1 MLYLASSSLGKG
13 AMFSKL
19 NLQLKL
25 FGSFG
30 VITAIILI
38 VSIGSY
44 SSISKLS
51 SYIDELANND
61 LPSMDGLWKISD
73 GQIQIESSE
82 RLLLNQTLT
91 KQQRQLTLV
100 RIDKAW
106 KQIDRGWEQALNT
119 QQALN
124 TPINNAA
131 EQQLSE
137 QFIQNWKV
145 WKQAHQDFM
154 SLERKFYE
162 FNISQPE
169 LMQAKVWHREQQ
181 NLPQVKRVESA
192 LALYTQ
198 LESSRPT
205 RELLYQKA
213 NTSLQSLLKNNQD
226 FAVQIQ
232 ESGNKAAK
240 QNQFAAMISI
250 LVGLGAS
257 VILAWLLSRAIAQ
270 PIQEAHDTLE
280 HRVEER
286 TQELQET
293 LETLLKTQSQLVQTE
308 KMSSLGQ
315 LVAGVAHEINNPVNF
330 IHANVT
336 YLDEY
341 VIALVALLKMYE
353 QEYPQTSP
361 GIQDMIQEIDLEFLA
376 EDLPKML
383 ASMKVGTTRISDIVQ
398 SLRTFSRMD
407 EAELKPVNVHAGID
421 STLMIL
427 EHRLKARPECP
438 EIHLVKHYGDLPLVE
453 CYAGQLNQVFMNIL
467 ANAIDALEEYNCDR
481 SYQQMSE
488 NLSQITISTD
498 INTQNQV
505 KIVIA
510 DNGSGMPESVKQ
522 HIFDPFY
529 TTKPVGKGTGLGLS
543 ISYQIITVKHGGTLE
558 CYSTSGQ
565 GTQFVIQIPVK
576 AS

>member
-1 MLYLASSSLGKG
+1 
-13 AMFSKL
+13 MFSKL
-19 NLQLKL
+19 NLQIKL
-25 FGSFG
+25 FASFG

-51 SYIDELANND
+51 SYINELANND
-61 LPSMDGLWKISD
+61 LPSMDGLWKISE
-73 GQIQIESSE
+73 GQVQIESSE

-100 RIDKAW
+100 RINKAW
-106 KQIDRGWEQALNT
+106 KQIDQGWEQALNT

-124 TPINNAA
+124 TPLNNAA

-137 QFIQNWKV
+137 QLIENWKV
-145 WKQAHQDFM
+145 WKQAHQKFM

-162 FNISQPE
+162 LNISQPE
-169 LMQAKVWHREQQ
+169 LMQGKLGHQGQQ

-192 LALYTQ
+192 LAIYTQ
-198 LESSRPT
+198 LQSNRPT

-232 ESGNKAAK
+232 ESGNKAVK
-240 QNQFAAMISI
+240 QNQFVAMSSI

-257 VILAWLLSRAIAQ
+257 LTLAWLLSRAIAQ
-270 PIQEAHDTLE
+270 PIQEAHDMLE

-286 TQELQET
+286 TQELQQV

-341 VIALVALLKMYE
+341 VSGLLALIKIYQ
-353 QEYPQTSP
+353 QEYPQTSQ
-361 GIQDMIQEIDLEFLA
+361 GIQEVIEEIDLAFLA
-376 EDLPKML
+376 EDLPKTL
-383 ASMKVGTTRISDIVQ
+383 ASMKVGTKRIRDIVQ

-407 EAELKPVNVHAGID
+407 EAELKSVNIHDGID

-427 EHRLKARPECP
+427 QHRLNDRPEHS

-481 SYQQMSE
+481 SKIS
-488 NLSQITISTD
+488 ISTD

-510 DNGSGMPESVKQ
+510 DNGSGMSESVRQ
-522 HIFDPFY
+522 RVFDPFY

-558 CYSTSGQ
+558 CYSTLEQ

-576 AS
+576 VT

>member
-1 MLYLASSSLGKG
+1 MLYLASSALGKG
-13 AMFSKL
+13 GMFSKL

-106 KQIDRGWEQALNT
+106 KQIDQGWEQALNT

-145 WKQAHQDFM
+145 WKQAHQEFM

-169 LMQAKVWHREQQ
+169 LMQAKLGHPGQQ

-250 LVGLGAS
+250 LVGLGGS
-257 VILAWLLSRAIAQ
+257 LTLAWLLSRAIAQ

-353 QEYPQTSP
+353 QEYPQTSQE
-361 GIQDMIQEIDLEFLA
+361 IQEMIQEIDLEFLA

-407 EAELKPVNVHAGID
+407 EAELKPVNLHAGID

-438 EIHLVKHYGDLPLVE
+438 EIHVVKHYGDLPLVE

-467 ANAIDALEEYNCDR
+467 TNAIDALEEYNCDR
-481 SYQQMSE
+481 SHQQMSE

-510 DNGSGMPESVKQ
+510 DNGSGMSESVKQ

-529 TTKPVGKGTGLGLS
+529 TTKPVGRGTGLGSS

-565 GTQFVIQIPVK
+565 GTQLVIQIPVK

>member
-1 MLYLASSSLGKG
+1 
-13 AMFSKL
+13 MFSKL
-19 NLQLKL
+19 NLQVKL

-38 VSIGSY
+38 VGTSSY

-51 SYIDELANND
+51 SYINELANND
-61 LPSMDGLWKISD
+61 LPSVDGLWKISE
-73 GQIQIESSE
+73 GQVQIESSE

-100 RIDKAW
+100 RINKAW
-106 KQIDRGWEQALNT
+106 KQIDQGWEQALNT

-124 TPINNAA
+124 TPLNNAE

-145 WKQAHQDFM
+145 WKQAHQKFM
-154 SLERKFYE
+154 SLERKLYE

-169 LMQAKVWHREQQ
+169 LIQAKLRHQGQE
-181 NLPQVKRVESA
+181 NLPQEKRVESA
-192 LALYTQ
+192 LTIYTQ
-198 LESSRPT
+198 LQSNRPA

-213 NTSLQSLLKNNQD
+213 NTSLESLLKNNQD
-226 FAVQIQ
+226 FAVKIQ
-232 ESGNKAAK
+232 ESANKAAK
-240 QNQFAAMISI
+240 QNQFAAMSSI

-257 VILAWLLSRAIAQ
+257 LTLAWLLSRAIAQ

-286 TQELQET
+286 TQELQEA

-336 YLDEY
+336 YIDEY
-341 VIALVALLKMYE
+341 VIALLALIKMYE
-353 QEYPQTSP
+353 QEYPQTSQ
-361 GIQDMIQEIDLEFLA
+361 GIQEVIEEIDLEFLA
-376 EDLPKML
+376 EDLPKTL
-383 ASMKVGTTRISDIVQ
+383 ASMKVGTTRIRDIVQ

-407 EAELKPVNVHAGID
+407 EAELKPVNLHAGID

-427 EHRLKARPECP
+427 QHRLKARPECP
-438 EIHLVKHYGDLPLVE
+438 EIHVVKHYGDLPLVE
-453 CYAGQLNQVFMNIL
+453 CYAGQLNQAFMNIL
-467 ANAIDALEEYNCDR
+467 ANAIDALEEYNSDQHSATTLRDR
-481 SYQQMSE
+481 SNQQMSE

-510 DNGSGMPESVKQ
+510 DNGSGMSESVIQ
-522 HIFDPFY
+522 RIFDPFY
-529 TTKPVGKGTGLGLS
+529 TTKSVGKGTGLGLS
-543 ISYQIITVKHGGTLE
+543 ISYQIITAKHGGTLE